1 MSDFLLTEAIDEDEE
16 EIENGEGNDFA
27 STLSDE
33 EFIDDESQFEN
44 NASDYYELTNI
55 ERPYDD
61 AIQDS
66 ISDINLDQEA
76 NNYNFDDFHEEKID
90 NFKDF
95 TERIDKFKKTLC
107 FPKEI
112 QNENSFF
119 YAILY
124 AVRYHLTEK
133 LDKVSDDY
141 FKKNDL
147 EIFTK
152 IYHLQDFL
160 KLDLK
165 VSTFEDQCYT
175 INHIL
180 NKFNLFLRVYEQ
192 KEKFRYITNTEKDK
206 RKIIREISS
215 CVKEKF
221 NGFIIVRVDF
231 DNEIQRNFSP
241 IDIVYKP
248 VKNQNEIINCY
259 FTDKIYLAFRTTYS
273 EGEKI
278 KHTNAFRCYYC
289 TKFFSRR
296 ERFEKHLTCCNGK
309 PGYVYNFDT
318 QNILTFEENLKLK
331 HDIPLTAYID
341 FETTAP
347 TDKMLDPE
355 SCKMKAVSYAI
366 IFAFH
371 PKLDF
376 KRIIIERSFG
386 HSREKLTTID
396 YLTIEQLKFKDE
408 ITLKQLRDSAL
419 EVCSRRKP
427 NAISEMFSVELK
439 FALDCLLK
447 WFYSKNKKIEISLQE
462 KKDYELKNPIDWEN
476 GKCCICTFPL
486 DVKPSEKLNEK
497 ITYGDFIIQKEHK
510 FSRNVLS
517 KEDLKKSES
526 IKNIESY
533 HEKFKKYIKICIFA
547 EDSLATLNNFSE
559 CVHEEF
565 IDFINENF
573 EEIEN
578 FTELKELISEVKVK
592 SRSKVSKFKMQIY
605 AFFYKDIMKF
615 PNTFF
620 ESDAFTTN
628 DLFDFV
634 HKLINVKIH
643 LHHSHITGEIKG
655 YSHDFCNWIV
665 IENKDVVSCIA
676 HNFFKFDFYF
686 FLKNIRLSTWRTKDL
701 NIGGKNLTDIN
712 FASIDNFKF
721 IDTIK
726 YYQTSLSQLSETA
739 DEKEKE
745 KIQKLTIQFLKRHDY
760 FSSVWKNLTFEQRKM
775 VVEIISSGKGVIP
788 YEKIESIHSLSTVKP
803 EDVIFFSKDE
813 FFSTLKD
820 QEVDI
825 ESYENAKKLF
835 ILLQM
840 RDLSDLN
847 DLYNVQDVII
857 LLEIIENRFQIIQ
870 DKTNYN
876 PRIINSA
883 SKLSG
888 CIQREKSKCILA
900 LLINSV
906 QMEVFE
912 KTVCG
917 GFSSVNNRLSFD
929 TEMLMPNLK
938 ASDYEKMNIDQSFKA
953 YKRDDL
959 KIVYSLKLNNE
970 KTFSKK
976 RVISKIVKLDENN
989 QYGFA
994 MTKPMPTGCIKENN
1008 SPSWLKFNLLL
1019 ETVTLEDE
1027 IGHLFIVDI
1036 EFDFKNADER
1046 KYMYNEIFP
1055 SIIEKK
1061 TKIDVSERSLF
1072 QLLEL
1077 FSETDKEKAKSYRV
1091 TEKSHAT
1098 LFPKKCIPL
1107 YIEDLQFLIK
1117 RAGWIVT
1124 KLYSHFTFE
1133 QGKIKK
1139 DFVLM
1144 NQYARQNAKND
1155 IEKNFYKL
1163 MNNSNFGFDCRNN
1176 ANNLKFE
1183 PLINEIDELSYI
1195 KKYHSLFDEKVK
1207 QFVSSEILEQKIN
1220 QDFDQE
1226 MSEIK
1231 DNDQFK
1237 DIRITELKNRRDENF
1252 DALELLKK
1260 KEKRMKKR
1268 KVKDDFKDRK
1278 TSFLEDRR
1286 IKTMIDFEENNC
1298 ASIKS
1303 LVIKGSTNAKVSSRF
1318 IKGKML
1324 MFAKLSIKSFVYDVI
1339 DVFCFP
1345 NETIKEIYRKYQIQ
1359 KCFLYQNL
1367 TDTDSTSL
1375 FFVFICDIECS
1386 LPESEARKVI
1396 FECMIKS
1403 EIFERL
1409 DISHDFWKTFQVQNK
1424 KKKKEMGLFEIE
1436 NIDNPN
1442 NCTIAVNPKEYFEKF
1457 RNRDINKK
1465 HKGVRKNTK
1474 GMDFERYANRIKD
1487 LRLDLKSE
1495 IEKEKVI
1502 QKRLQV
1508 KNTEMIMTSSNKV
1521 KFAQLN
1527 DKRYYFSD
1535 GIVSLPFGHSLLEKI
1550 REYKN
1555 SLKDIHLVIDEEK
1568 EKLLKDENEAV
1579 NVNERLRILRTIYS
1593 QPFKYYTLKTNR
1605 PYISTQR
1612 NIITTT
1618 KQYILNS
1625 CWL

>member
-1 MSDFLLTEAIDEDEE
+1 M
-16 EIENGEGNDFA
+16 
-27 STLSDE
+27 
-33 EFIDDESQFEN
+33 
-44 NASDYYELTNI
+44 
-55 ERPYDD
+55 
-61 AIQDS
+61 
-66 ISDINLDQEA
+66 
-76 NNYNFDDFHEEKID
+76 
-90 NFKDF
+90 
-95 TERIDKFKKTLC
+95 
-107 FPKEI
+107 
-112 QNENSFF
+112 
-119 YAILY
+119 
-124 AVRYHLTEK
+124 
-133 LDKVSDDY
+133 
-141 FKKNDL
+141 
-147 EIFTK
+147 
-152 IYHLQDFL
+152 

-180 NKFNLFLRVYEQ
+180 NKFNLFLRVYEE

-273 EGEKI
+273 EGEKM

-341 FETTAP
+341 FKTTAP

-376 KRIIIERSFG
+376 ERIIIERSFG
-386 HSREKLTTID
+386 HSREKLTAID
-396 YLTIEQLKFKDE
+396 YLTNEQLKFKDE
-408 ITLKQLRDSAL
+408 ITLKQLRDSSL
-419 EVCSRRKP
+419 EVSSKRKP

-439 FALDCLLK
+439 FASDCLLK
-447 WFYSKNKKIEISLQE
+447 WFYSKNKKIELSLQE
-462 KKDYELKNPIDWEN
+462 KEDYELKNPIDWEN
-476 GKCCICTFPL
+476 GKCSICTFPL

-510 FSRNVLS
+510 FLRNVLS

-526 IKNIESY
+526 IESIESY

-547 EDSLATLNNFSE
+547 EDSLTTLNKFSE

-578 FTELKELISEVKVK
+578 FAELKELISEIKVK

-605 AFFYKDIMKF
+605 AFFYKEIMKF

-665 IENKDVVSCIA
+665 RENKDVVSCIA

-745 KIQKLTIQFLKRHDY
+745 KIQKLAIQFLKKHDY
-760 FSSVWKNLTFEQRKM
+760 FSSVWKNLTFEQRKT

-803 EDVIFFSKDE
+803 EDGIFFSKDE

-876 PRIINSA
+876 PR
-883 SKLSG
+883 
-888 CIQREKSKCILA
+888 
-900 LLINSV
+900 
-906 QMEVFE
+906 
-912 KTVCG
+912 
-917 GFSSVNNRLSFD
+917 
-929 TEMLMPNLK
+929 
-938 ASDYEKMNIDQSFKA
+938 
-953 YKRDDL
+953 
-959 KIVYSLKLNNE
+959 
-970 KTFSKK
+970 
-976 RVISKIVKLDENN
+976 
-989 QYGFA
+989 
-994 MTKPMPTGCIKENN
+994 
-1008 SPSWLKFNLLL
+1008 
-1019 ETVTLEDE
+1019 
-1027 IGHLFIVDI
+1027 
-1036 EFDFKNADER
+1036 
-1046 KYMYNEIFP
+1046 
-1055 SIIEKK
+1055 
-1061 TKIDVSERSLF
+1061 
-1072 QLLEL
+1072 
-1077 FSETDKEKAKSYRV
+1077 
-1091 TEKSHAT
+1091 
-1098 LFPKKCIPL
+1098 
-1107 YIEDLQFLIK
+1107 
-1117 RAGWIVT
+1117 
-1124 KLYSHFTFE
+1124 
-1133 QGKIKK
+1133 
-1139 DFVLM
+1139 
-1144 NQYARQNAKND
+1144 
-1155 IEKNFYKL
+1155 
-1163 MNNSNFGFDCRNN
+1163 
-1176 ANNLKFE
+1176 
-1183 PLINEIDELSYI
+1183 
-1195 KKYHSLFDEKVK
+1195 
-1207 QFVSSEILEQKIN
+1207 
-1220 QDFDQE
+1220 
-1226 MSEIK
+1226 
-1231 DNDQFK
+1231 
-1237 DIRITELKNRRDENF
+1237 
-1252 DALELLKK
+1252 
-1260 KEKRMKKR
+1260 
-1268 KVKDDFKDRK
+1268 
-1278 TSFLEDRR
+1278 
-1286 IKTMIDFEENNC
+1286 
-1298 ASIKS
+1298 
-1303 LVIKGSTNAKVSSRF
+1303 
-1318 IKGKML
+1318 
-1324 MFAKLSIKSFVYDVI
+1324 
-1339 DVFCFP
+1339 
-1345 NETIKEIYRKYQIQ
+1345 
-1359 KCFLYQNL
+1359 
-1367 TDTDSTSL
+1367 
-1375 FFVFICDIECS
+1375 
-1386 LPESEARKVI
+1386 
-1396 FECMIKS
+1396 
-1403 EIFERL
+1403 
-1409 DISHDFWKTFQVQNK
+1409 
-1424 KKKKEMGLFEIE
+1424 
-1436 NIDNPN
+1436 
-1442 NCTIAVNPKEYFEKF
+1442 
-1457 RNRDINKK
+1457 
-1465 HKGVRKNTK
+1465 
-1474 GMDFERYANRIKD
+1474 
-1487 LRLDLKSE
+1487 
-1495 IEKEKVI
+1495 
-1502 QKRLQV
+1502 
-1508 KNTEMIMTSSNKV
+1508 
-1521 KFAQLN
+1521 
-1527 DKRYYFSD
+1527 
-1535 GIVSLPFGHSLLEKI
+1535 
-1550 REYKN
+1550 
-1555 SLKDIHLVIDEEK
+1555 
-1568 EKLLKDENEAV
+1568 
-1579 NVNERLRILRTIYS
+1579 
-1593 QPFKYYTLKTNR
+1593 
-1605 PYISTQR
+1605 
-1612 NIITTT
+1612 
-1618 KQYILNS
+1618 
-1625 CWL
+1625 

>member
-1 MSDFLLTEAIDEDEE
+1 MSDFLLTEAVDEDDN
-16 EIENGEGNDFA
+16 EIENNEGNFV

-44 NASDYYELTNI
+44 QHESDYYGLTNI
-55 ERPYDD
+55 ERSYDD

-66 ISDINLDQEA
+66 LSDFNFNQEA
-76 NNYNFDDFHEEKID
+76 NNYISDDLYEEKID
-90 NFKDF
+90 EFKDF
-95 TERIDKFKKTLC
+95 EERIEKFKRTLF
-107 FPKEI
+107 FPKED
-112 QNENSFF
+112 QDENSFF
-119 YAILY
+119 YALLY
-124 AVRYHLTEK
+124 AIRYHLTEK
-133 LDKVSDDY
+133 LDKVSDEY
-141 FKKNDL
+141 FMMDDFK
-147 EIFTK
+147 IFEK
-152 IYHLQDFL
+152 IYQLKDFL

-165 VSTFEDQCYT
+165 VSSFDDQCYT

-180 NKFNLFLRVYEQ
+180 NKYNLFLRVYEQ

-206 RKIIREISS
+206 RKIIREVSS

-221 NGFIIVRVDF
+221 NGFLIVRVDF
-231 DNEIQRNFSP
+231 DNEIQKNFSL
-241 IDIVYKP
+241 IDIVYEP

-259 FTDKIYLAFRTTYS
+259 FTDKIHLAFRSTFS
-273 EGEKI
+273 ESGKI
-278 KHTNAFRCYYC
+278 KHTSAFRCYYC
-289 TKFFSRR
+289 TKFFSRKD
-296 ERFEKHLTCCNGK
+296 RFEKHLISCSGK

-366 IFAFH
+366 IFAFQ
-371 PKLDF
+371 PKLNL
-376 KRIIIERSFG
+376 KRVIIERSFG
-386 HSREKLTTID
+386 HSVEKLTTID
-396 YLTIEQLKFKDE
+396 YLTSEQLKFKDE

-419 EVCSRRKP
+419 EVSRKNKP
-427 NAISEMFSVELK
+427 NAISEMFSIELK
-439 FALDCLLK
+439 FASNCLLK
-447 WFYSKNKKIEISLQE
+447 WFYAKNKKLELSLQE
-462 KKDYELKNPIDWEN
+462 KKDYEIKNPIDWEN
-476 GKCCICTFPL
+476 GLCEICTFPL
-486 DVKPSEKLNEK
+486 DVKPSETANNKK

-510 FSRNVLS
+510 FLRNVLS
-517 KEDLKKSES
+517 EEELKKSES
-526 IKNIESY
+526 IQTYESY
-533 HEKFKKYIKICIFA
+533 HEKFKEYIKICIFA
-547 EDSLATLNNFSE
+547 EDSVKTSNEFSD

-565 IDFINENF
+565 IDFINLHF
-573 EEIEN
+573 DEIEN
-578 FTELKELISEVKVK
+578 FEELKELISNVKVK
-592 SRSKVSKFKMQIY
+592 TRSKIPKFELQIY
-605 AFFYKDIMKF
+605 AFFYKEIMKF
-615 PNTFF
+615 PNTLF

-655 YSHDFCNWIV
+655 YSHDFCNWV
-665 IENKDVVSCIA
+665 VKENRDVVSCIA

-686 FLKNIRLSTWRTKDL
+686 FIKNLRLSVWRTKDI
-701 NIGGKNLTDIN
+701 NVGGKNLTDIN

-726 YYQTSLSQLSETA
+726 YYQTSLAQLSETA
-739 DEKEKE
+739 DENEKE
-745 KIQKLTIQFLKRHDY
+745 KIKKLTIQFITNHDY
-760 FSSVWKNLTFEQRKM
+760 FSNVWKNLTVEQRKTI
-775 VVEIISSGKGVIP
+775 VEIISSGKGVIP
-788 YEKIESIHSLSTVKP
+788 YEKIETIHSLSVKP
-803 EDVIFFSKDE
+803 ENGIFFSKDE

-820 QEVDI
+820 EVVDN
-825 ESYENAKKLF
+825 ESYENARKLF

-840 RDLSDLN
+840 RNLSDLN

-870 DKTNYN
+870 NKTKYN

-900 LLINSV
+900 LPINSV

-929 TEMLMPNLK
+929 TELLMPNLK
-938 ASDYEKMNIDQSFKA
+938 TSDYEKMSVDESFKA

-959 KIVYSLKLNNE
+959 KIVYSLKLNND
-970 KTFSKK
+970 KNFSKK
-976 RVISKIVKLDENN
+976 RIISKIVKLDENN

-994 MTKPMPTGCIKENN
+994 MTRPMPTGCIKENN

-1019 ETVTLEDE
+1019 ETVTLEDK

-1036 EFDFKNADER
+1036 EFDVKNADER
-1046 KYMYNEIFP
+1046 KYLYNEIFP
-1055 SIIEKK
+1055 PIIEKK
-1061 TKIDVSERSLF
+1061 TKIDVNERSLF

-1077 FSETDKEKAKSYRV
+1077 FAETDKEKAKCYRV

-1098 LFPKKCIPL
+1098 MFPKKCIPL

-1133 QGKIKK
+1133 QDTIKK

-1144 NQYARQNAKND
+1144 NQYSRQNAKND

-1183 PLINEIDELSYI
+1183 PLINEIDELSYV
-1195 KKYHSLFDEKVK
+1195 KKYHSLFDDKVK
-1207 QFVSSEILEQKIN
+1207 QFVSSEILEEKIN
-1220 QDFDQE
+1220 QDFNQE
-1226 MSEIK
+1226 LSEIK
-1231 DNDQFK
+1231 NDDQFK
-1237 DIRITELKNRRDENF
+1237 DIRITELKNRRDENL

-1260 KEKRMKKR
+1260 KEKKSKKR

-1278 TSFLEDRR
+1278 NSFLEDRR
-1286 IKTMIDFEENNC
+1286 IKTMIDFEESNC

-1303 LVIKGSTNAKVSSRF
+1303 LVIKGSTSVKVSSRF

-1345 NETIKEIYRKYQIQ
+1345 DETIEEIYRKYEIE

-1375 FFVFICDIECS
+1375 FFVFICRLESI

-1396 FECMIKS
+1396 FECMINSK
-1403 EIFERL
+1403 IFKRL
-1409 DISHDFWKTFQVQNK
+1409 DISHDFWKNFMVQDK
-1424 KKKKEMGLFEIE
+1424 SKKKEMGLFEIE

-1442 NCTIAVNPKEYFEKF
+1442 ICTIAVNPKEYFEKF
-1457 RNRDINKK
+1457 RNRSINKK

-1474 GMDFERYANRIKD
+1474 GMDFDRYANRIKD
-1487 LRLDLKSE
+1487 LRLDLKNDV
-1495 IEKEKVI
+1495 EKEKVI

-1521 KFAQLN
+1521 KFAQIN

-1535 GIVSLPFGHSLLEKI
+1535 GIVSLPFGHPLLEKI
-1550 REYKN
+1550 RNYKK
-1555 SLKDIHLVIDEEK
+1555 SLKDIHSIIDSEK
-1568 EKLLKDENEAV
+1568 EKLLKDENKVV
-1579 NVNERLRILRTIYS
+1579 NLNERLKVLRTIYS

-1605 PYISTQR
+1605 PFISTQR

-1618 KQYILNS
+1618 KKYILNS
-1625 CWL
+1625 HWL